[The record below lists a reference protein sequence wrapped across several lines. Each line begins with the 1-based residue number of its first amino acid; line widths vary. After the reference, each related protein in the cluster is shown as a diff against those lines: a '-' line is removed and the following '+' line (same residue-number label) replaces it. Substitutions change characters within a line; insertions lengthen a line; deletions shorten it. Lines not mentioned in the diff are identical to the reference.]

1 MTDIEIAVVVIHYIL
16 AAVMI
21 AVAVT
26 WVWLIRTMQRTLA
39 KTPLLDEFQ
48 AADHTSP
55 KVSVILPAR
64 NEEKYLEGCLDSLL
78 SQDYA
83 NYEIVVVDDSS
94 QDRTGQIIQNYAKK
108 DPRVI
113 HVAARPKPDD
123 WMGKSWAC
131 SEGYRKASGTLLLLT
146 DADTKHSSN
155 AVSLAVAHLLSAGL
169 DALTAGPR
177 ILCFDFWT
185 RIVLPV
191 ISTFLHT
198 QFSALRANDPS
209 NKFGYFFGS
218 FFIIKRE
225 TYDAV
230 GTHEAVRHEI
240 IEDGALGAMVK
251 QSGHKMKVVRGDHLI
266 DAVWARDASTLWNAI
281 KRTMVPV
288 YRQSRSA
295 AMGITAAT
303 TFLFFMP
310 LLLLAY
316 SALHTA
322 SGYAGADSGVLLWA
336 SLAALLLV
344 YTAGIIE
351 CRAMQVGIRYAVLIP
366 LGGLVMTLGFLSGLI
381 HAKSDTAVS
390 WRNRDYAMK
399 DRFRSPAAT

>member
-1 MTDIEIAVVVIHYIL
+1 MEIAVVVIHYIL

-26 WVWLIRTMQRTLA
+26 WAWLIRTIQRTLA
-39 KTPLLDEFQ
+39 KAPLLDEFQ
-48 AADHTSP
+48 AADHTNP
-55 KVSVILPAR
+55 KVSIILPAR
-64 NEEKYLEGCLDSLL
+64 NEEKHLGGCLDSLL

-94 QDRTGQIIQNYAKK
+94 QDRTGQIIQDYAKK

-131 SEGYRKASGTLLLLT
+131 SEGYRKASGTLLLFT
-146 DADTKHSSN
+146 DADTKHSGN

-185 RIVLPV
+185 RITLPV

-209 NKFGYFFGS
+209 SGVGYFYGS

-230 GTHEAVRHEI
+230 GTHRATRHEI

-266 DAVWARDASTLWNAI
+266 DAVWARDPSTLWNAI
-281 KRTMVPV
+281 KRTLVPV

-295 AMGITAAT
+295 AMGIIAAVA
-303 TFLFFMP
+303 FLFVVP

-316 SALHTA
+316 SALYTA

-336 SLAALLLV
+336 SLAASLLV
-344 YTAGIIE
+344 YAAGIIE
-351 CRAMQVGIRYAVLIP
+351 SRCMQVGVRYAVMTP
-366 LGGLVMTLGFLSGLI
+366 LGGLVIALGFLSVLI

-390 WRNRDYAMK
+390 WRNRDYTMK
-399 DRFRSPAAT
+399 DCFRSPTAT